1 MIDES
6 FKTKHDLNAI
16 EKEIPLFATYC
27 ISMFKE
33 ALDRKELT
41 VSDKMN
47 QAKDKWLKES
57 NHIMRFIEEKCS
69 IDMESSEGDSSKTIY
84 EEYQKFCYQESLHE
98 LSQPKF
104 SKQLEKMGIY
114 KKQTRVK
121 SIKARRYIH
130 LFLKSVYE
138 E

>member
-1 MIDES
+1 MNV
-6 FKTKHDLNAI
+6 FKG
-16 EKEIPLFATYC
+16 
-27 ISMFKE
+27 
-33 ALDRKELT
+33 ALERKELT

-57 NHIMRFIEEKCS
+57 NHVLRFIEEKCS

-84 EEYQKFCYQESLHE
+84 EEYQKFCYQESLRE

-114 KKQTRVK
+114 KKNARQNGTR
-121 SIKARRYIH
+121 IWRYIH
-130 LFLKSVYE
+130 LKMKNLYIE
-138 E
+138 